1 MLAGFFTR
9 QTPDAKLHMR
19 ERHLMKFGDA
29 ISTLSTVTNVMIHG
43 IAKATH
49 APTKTFLSDLLKK
62 SCQSLVGEEKFKTI
76 ESQYADEVRFVGMV
90 KRVLRE
96 RFDRVEKKDWKQ
108 ADSSKDPEDRLFGG
122 ITSFCKKIE
131 NTATDTAQTILDA
144 HKNNPNLKLA
154 SVVDALHERRIL
166 SDRQVGKEKKS
177 SLSRLSL
184 PRINLLFKKKARAQI
199 TAAPVEHKS
208 FEVRSI
214 EILERSLQELHSDKS
229 HEVRNAEM
237 RIMGVCDALPWHKQD
252 IILKALEQ
260 LDADSKLR
268 TLVAQH
274 QDKLD
279 RKEIT
284 LKKLLTWHMAGD
296 GPVKHFAFGPQ
307 S

>member
-1 MLAGFFTR
+1 MLAGFFTK
-9 QTPDAKLHMR
+9 QTPDAKHHVR

-49 APTKTFLSDLLKK
+49 APTKTFLSDLLKE
-62 SCQSLVGEEKFKTI
+62 SCESLVGKKKFASIKS
-76 ESQYADEVRFVGMV
+76 EYADEVRFVGTV
-90 KRVLRE
+90 KRVLRDH
-96 RFDRVEKKDWKQ
+96 FDRAENKDWKK
-108 ADSSKDPEDRLFGG
+108 ADASKDPEEKLFGR
-122 ITSFCKKIE
+122 IDTICKKIDS
-131 NTATDTAQTILDA
+131 TARAAANKILDA
-144 HKNNPNLKLA
+144 HKNNRDLKLQ
-154 SVVDALHERRIL
+154 SVVDALHERRII
-166 SDRQVGKEKKS
+166 SDKQVGKEKKS
-177 SLSRLSL
+177 FFASLSL
-184 PRINLLFKKKARAQI
+184 PRINLIPKKKSAAQA
-199 TAAPVEHKS
+199 TAVPTEHKS

-252 IILKALEQ
+252 LILKALEQ

-274 QDKLD
+274 KDKLD
-279 RKEIT
+279 RNEIT